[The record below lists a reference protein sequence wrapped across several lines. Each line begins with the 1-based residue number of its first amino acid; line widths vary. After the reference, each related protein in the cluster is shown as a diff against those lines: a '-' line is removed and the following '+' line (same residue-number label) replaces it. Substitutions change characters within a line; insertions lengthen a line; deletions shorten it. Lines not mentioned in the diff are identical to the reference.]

1 MTPLESAIR
10 EVVEDWITNIIGC
23 ETELLSMVEER
34 VTEGEG
40 FDSVAED
47 FVRQYVDFNMLQ
59 DSVED
64 AINSS
69 LDELDIEVNV
79 DWKRGY

>member
-1 MTPLESAIR
+1 MTPLENAIR
-10 EVVEDWITNIIGC
+10 EVVEDWIANIIGC

>member
-10 EVVEDWITNIIGC
+10 EVVEDWITNNIGC
-23 ETELLSMVEER
+23 ETEFLSMVEER

-69 LDELDIEVNV
+69 LDELAIEVNV

>member
-23 ETELLSMVEER
+23 ETEFLSMVEER

-69 LDELDIEVNV
+69 LDELAIEVNV